1 MNKKYLMG
9 FIACAAL
16 TVTSCSNDEVMDAAL
31 QQEAKAIQFST
42 YLGRDV
48 ETKAPVYDINKVSLA
63 QARYNYIHF
72 KACKE
77 NLIEYVREPEVYEYT
92 EVKVIDEK

>member
-48 ETKAPVYDINKVSLA
+48 ETKGAVLTTDGLKTQGFGVFAYYTGQDALS
-63 QARYNYIHF
+63 RY
-72 KACKE
+72 
-77 NLIEYVREPEVYEYT
+77 T
-92 EVKVIDEK
+92 GT